1 VPARYPKML
10 KKTFRLGKTREFFQ
24 TKRLGKKYYGTNF
37 SVLVKTSKDPTQN
50 PKVSVVAPN
59 KIASNIP
66 KRNHIKRLY
75 IESMRLNLAKFPKG
89 HNFIFYCNGSSQG
102 KTYEEIN
109 ADILKFL
116 QNYPFTLS

>member
-1 VPARYPKML
+1 ML

-24 TKRLGKKYYGTNF
+24 TKRFGKKYYGTYF
-37 SVLVKTSKDPTQN
+37 SVLVKPSRDFTQP
-50 PKVSVVAPN
+50 PKISVVAPN
-59 KIASNIP
+59 KIAANIP
-66 KRNHIKRLY
+66 KRNRIKRLY
-75 IESMRLNLAKFPKG
+75 RESIRLNLPKFPKG
-89 HNFIFYCNGSSQG
+89 YNFIFYCNGSSQG

>member
-1 VPARYPKML
+1 ML

-37 SVLVKTSKDPTQN
+37 SVLVKASKDPVQN

-75 IESMRLNLAKFPKG
+75 RESIRLNLAKFPKG